1 MRIGVT
7 YDLRSDYLALG
18 YGEEETAEFD
28 AEETIAA
35 ICEALTGL
43 GHQPVRIGGIRPLT
57 EALAAGERW
66 DAVFNICEGLKGVA
80 REAQVPALLEAY
92 RHSLCLLRS
101 ADLGADAGQGAWPSG
116 WCAMPACRP
125 PISP

>member
-28 AEETIAA
+28 AEVTIAA
-35 ICEALTGL
+35 ICAALTGL
-43 GHQPVRIGGIRPLT
+43 GHEPVRIGGVRQLAR
-57 EALAAGERW
+57 ALAEGERW

-80 REAQVPALLEAY
+80 PRGAGARAA
-92 RHSLCLLRS
+92 RSL
-101 ADLGADAGQGAWPSG
+101 
-116 WCAMPACRP
+116 
-125 PISP
+125 